1 MYIVLFIYLNEIWSC
16 QICVAPMIT
25 IYMPVTTSC
34 WENSHDTTKLA
45 QPCCVQLSFTGIH
58 FILELQQI
66 SSIKSFAWIWDC
78 CLNFWVICHL
88 ELASSKSDMSI
99 PHCIATEF
107 LDTLCQLYQYKIWI
121 SGQVLHCWSVVK
133 TPCSIFIWYLIES
146 LRHNVL
152 CLQISSFR
160 LACVLGIITVAVL
173 NVFWCWAV
181 LDVVP
186 QIDTCTTGEISAKS
200 LVLGDNNT
208 QSSISSCTPTNITL
222 LQWVQWTV
230 ISGKG
235 VLNLPNQLSNFSKN
249 WQMQGGETKFHKVP

>member
-1 MYIVLFIYLNEIWSC
+1 MYIVLFIHFNVIWSC
-16 QICVAPMIT
+16 QICVTPMIT
-25 IYMPVTTSC
+25 IHMPVTTSC
-34 WENSHDTTKLA
+34 WEISHDTTKLA
-45 QPCCVQLSFTGIH
+45 QSCCVQLSLKGIH
-58 FILELQQI
+58 SILELQQI
-66 SSIKSFAWIWDC
+66 SSIKSFAWMCDC
-78 CLNFWVICHL
+78 CLNIWDICHL
-88 ELASSKSDMSI
+88 ELALSQWNMSI
-99 PHCIATEF
+99 PRCIAAEF
-107 LDTLCQLYQYKIWI
+107 LDTLCQLYLYKIWN

-200 LVLGDNNT
+200 LVLGDNIT
-208 QSSISSCTPTNITL
+208 QSSVSSCTPTNITL
-222 LQWVQWTV
+222 LQ
-230 ISGKG
+230 
-235 VLNLPNQLSNFSKN
+235 
-249 WQMQGGETKFHKVP
+249 

>member
-1 MYIVLFIYLNEIWSC
+1 MRLLSKLLRYLSLGIGFVSMEHEYPTMHRYGISRH
-16 QICVAPMIT
+16 T
-25 IYMPVTTSC
+25 
-34 WENSHDTTKLA
+34 
-45 QPCCVQLSFTGIH
+45 LSI
-58 FILELQQI
+58 I
-66 SSIKSFAWIWDC
+66 SIQD
-78 CLNFWVICHL
+78 
-88 ELASSKSDMSI
+88 
-99 PHCIATEF
+99 
-107 LDTLCQLYQYKIWI
+107 WI

-133 TPCSIFIWYLIES
+133 TPCSILIWYLIGS

-222 LQWVQWTV
+222 LQ
-230 ISGKG
+230 
-235 VLNLPNQLSNFSKN
+235 
-249 WQMQGGETKFHKVP
+249 

>member
-1 MYIVLFIYLNEIWSC
+1 ML
-16 QICVAPMIT
+16 
-25 IYMPVTTSC
+25 
-34 WENSHDTTKLA
+34 
-45 QPCCVQLSFTGIH
+45 
-58 FILELQQI
+58 LELKCKFLGQNHFWGVQI
-66 SSIKSFAWIWDC
+66 FRWDIW
-78 CLNFWVICHL
+78 LPSLTQKFLWRTGAKLKMNFDFPEFFVTF
-88 ELASSKSDMSI
+88 ELSVTCYWLRLMSI
-99 PHCIATEF
+99 PQCIATEF
-107 LDTLCQLYQYKIWI
+107 LDTLCQLYLYKIRN

-133 TPCSIFIWYLIES
+133 TPCSILIWYLIES

-200 LVLGDNNT
+200 LLLGDNNT

-222 LQWVQWTV
+222 LQ
-230 ISGKG
+230 
-235 VLNLPNQLSNFSKN
+235 
-249 WQMQGGETKFHKVP
+249 